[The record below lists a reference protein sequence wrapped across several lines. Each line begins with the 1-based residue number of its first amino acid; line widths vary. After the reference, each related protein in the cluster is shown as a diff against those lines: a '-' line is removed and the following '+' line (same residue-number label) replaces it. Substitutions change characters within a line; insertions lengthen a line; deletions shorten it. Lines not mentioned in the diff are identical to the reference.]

1 MSKQVYT
8 VSQALDKAMKY
19 CAYQERCHS
28 EVQQKLSSFNLTSD
42 EREQVIY
49 ELIQEGF
56 LNEERYSRAFVRGKF
71 RIKHWGRKKIVL
83 ALRQKQVSENC
94 IQLGLTEIEDEE
106 YEKVLGKLIEKSIE
120 KYKSL
125 QPYQRKAKSAQ
136 SIIGKGYEAELVWD
150 NLNTIIND

>member
-8 VSQALDKAMKY
+8 MSQALDKAMKY

-28 EVQQKLSSFNLTSD
+28 EVQQKLSAFNLTTE
-42 EREQVIY
+42 ERDQVIY

-83 ALRQKQVSENC
+83 ALRQKQVSESC
-94 IQLGLTEIEDEE
+94 IQLGLTEIVDEE
-106 YEKVLGKLIEKSIE
+106 YEKVLAQLIEKSIE
-120 KYKSL
+120 KHKIL
-125 QPYQRKAKSAQ
+125 QPYQRKAKTAQ
-136 SIIGKGYEAELVWD
+136 NIIGKGFEAELVWD